1 MYRLNRPAR
10 DTSIDAV
17 IAETGSADRAA
28 STSHLFRIFYEQQPI
43 IDQRSGIAGGYEIG
57 AQALDR

>member
-1 MYRLNRPAR
+1 MGMYRLNRPAR

-28 STSHLFRIFYEQQPI
+28 CNSHLFRIFYEQQPI
-43 IDQRSGIAGGYEIG
+43 DQRSGIAGGYGID
-57 AQALDR
+57 QALDR